1 MREDI
6 NKRFPSYAELIDPKP
21 PTVEQIKAALAPGEA
36 MLSFYFG
43 RRGSF
48 VWAVPKDGPVAFAAI
63 NATAGEIE
71 SKVRKL
77 REALEPNA
85 AMISDIPA
93 FDRRAR
99 ARALF
104 AAAEA
109 GRSRLEVVEEPD
121 RRDQRRARPAAA
133 VAVADGA
140 GAGRGE

>member
-1 MREDI
+1 
-6 NKRFPSYAELIDPKP
+6 
-21 PTVEQIKAALAPGEA
+21 

-93 FDRRAR
+93 FDVALGLRT
-99 ARALF
+99 LF

-109 GRSRLEVVEEPD
+109 GGSRLEIS
-121 RRDQRRARPAAA
+121 RRA
-133 VAVADGA
+133 
-140 GAGRGE
+140 